1 MNIAP
6 ERTGKMNASVAAV
19 MRDVG
24 RALND
29 TFGSAVASLAGPATL
44 RCGGGDYAVLDVPP
58 GAAVDYVVSAED
70 LARGQ
75 RIANYSVEYESADAP
90 GVWSPLVPLVR
101 ASASALGDRP
111 DGHDP
116 RDARVGHKRIDAAL
130 PAANATRARFA
141 CLRSLGG
148 PATLRTF
155 SLHARRVPW
164 ERA

>member
-1 MNIAP
+1 
-6 ERTGKMNASVAAV
+6 
-19 MRDVG
+19 MRSTPK
-24 RALND
+24 LC
-29 TFGSAVASLAGPATL
+29 SAF
-44 RCGGGDYAVLDVPP
+44 
-58 GAAVDYVVSAED
+58 
-70 LARGQ
+70 
-75 RIANYSVEYESADAP
+75 SVEYESADAP
-90 GVWSPLVPLVR
+90 GVWLPLVPLVR
-101 ASASALGDRP
+101 ANASALGDRP

-130 PAANATRARFA
+130 PATNATRARFA